1 MVSTAASGLSVV
13 GLCRHWAIGDDVGTG
28 VEMTTF
34 TPGPWRIVYG
44 DGSPW
49 EIVPECGKSVECN
62 CAECADGA
70 RKGYGGRVYHN
81 ILETDSHVYG
91 PTLQD
96 AHLIAAAP
104 ELHEVLKVM
113 AAFAGVTLEDDAIKN
128 IYNPDYLRIWRAE
141 YDKAK
146 AALAKAEG
154 RQS

>member
-1 MVSTAASGLSVV
+1 MVSTDASGLSVM
-13 GLCRHWAIGDDVGTG
+13 GLCRHWATGDDVGTG

-44 DGSPW
+44 DGWPW

-104 ELHEVLKVM
+104 ELYEALKAVVDQK
-113 AAFAGVTLEDDAIKN
+113 AFTCDCGIDDGEGGVFD
-128 IYNPDYLRIWRAE
+128 RAR
-141 YDKAK
+141 

-154 RQS
+154 RQG